1 MASVRGNV
9 RRRKR
14 RVLRVATL
22 AHKKENPPRGLALI
36 PTSAFAPP
44 NLRTSLCDIRSD
56 TLGSP
61 WSVAVT
67 DIHQCGRSGSGDQL
81 WCRGGGVW
89 IVYRSYL
96 GAIDNR
102 GAGIARRIS
111 VCARQPSVVIP
122 LGRRL
127 ILR

>member
-1 MASVRGNV
+1 MSPSPTFISVGA
-9 RRRKR
+9 
-14 RVLRVATL
+14 RVPV
-22 AHKKENPPRGLALI
+22 
-36 PTSAFAPP
+36 TSF
-44 NLRTSLCDIRSD
+44 
-56 TLGSP
+56 G
-61 WSVAVT
+61 AV
-67 DIHQCGRSGSGDQL
+67 GVGA
-81 WCRGGGVW
+81 VW

>member
-1 MASVRGNV
+1 MSPSPTFISVGA
-9 RRRKR
+9 
-14 RVLRVATL
+14 RVPV
-22 AHKKENPPRGLALI
+22 
-36 PTSAFAPP
+36 TSF
-44 NLRTSLCDIRSD
+44 
-56 TLGSP
+56 G
-61 WSVAVT
+61 AV
-67 DIHQCGRSGSGDQL
+67 
-81 WCRGGGVW
+81 GGGVW